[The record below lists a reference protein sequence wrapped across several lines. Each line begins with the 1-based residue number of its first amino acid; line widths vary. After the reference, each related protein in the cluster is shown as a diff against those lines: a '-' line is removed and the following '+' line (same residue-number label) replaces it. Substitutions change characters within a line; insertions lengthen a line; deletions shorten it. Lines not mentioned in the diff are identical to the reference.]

1 MAKQVAHEVKNP
13 LTPMR
18 LTVQSFQRRFDQNDP
33 NIIQKLNDYT
43 QTLLQQID
51 TMSSVASAF
60 STFASMPVQNNER
73 QDVVEIVK
81 LSLEIFNEN
90 YLFFDSNSERII
102 TQIDRSQLIRIITN
116 LVKNAIQS
124 IPINHPNP
132 RIDVL
137 LWEEDNFFKISVKD
151 NGVGI
156 RPEDKNKV
164 FEPKFTTKTS
174 GMGLGLGII
183 KNVIEIYKGSIVF
196 NSELHVGT
204 EFIVTIPIEH

>member
-1 MAKQVAHEVKNP
+1 
-13 LTPMR
+13 
-18 LTVQSFQRRFDQNDP
+18 
-33 NIIQKLNDYT
+33 
-43 QTLLQQID
+43 
-51 TMSSVASAF
+51 
-60 STFASMPVQNNER
+60 
-73 QDVVEIVK
+73 
-81 LSLEIFNEN
+81 
-90 YLFFDSNSERII
+90 
-102 TQIDRSQLIRIITN
+102 LIRIITN

-124 IPINHPNP
+124 IPVNHPKP